1 MLEIKQLTK
10 TYNTNTIFK
19 ALNLSVADGEVLSI
33 VGPSGIGKTTLIKIL
48 AGLETADAGEVR
60 LNGEQLAIDGTRA
73 DAKVGLIFQDFNLF
87 PNYTVIENIMLA
99 PINVSRL
106 SRDAA
111 KAKATALLAT
121 LGMTD
126 KADLYPYQL
135 SGGQKQRVAIARALA
150 MDPKI
155 LAYDEPTSG
164 LDEASTKQVAE
175 VVKTLKAQGVTQ
187 LIITHDQPFA
197 EMVSDRVF
205 VFATEVSRWW

>member
-60 LNGEQLAIDGTRA
+60 LNDEQLAIDGTRA

-197 EMVSDRVF
+197 EMVSDRMF
-205 VFATEVSRWW
+205 DFATEVSR

>member
-60 LNGEQLAIDGTRA
+60 LNDEQLAIDGTRA

-150 MDPKI
+150 RDPKI

-164 LDEASTKQVAE
+164 LDQASTKQVAE

-205 VFATEVSRWW
+205 DFATEVSR

>member
-19 ALNLSVADGEVLSI
+19 ALNLSVADGEVLSF

-205 VFATEVSRWW
+205 DFATEVSR

>member
-60 LNGEQLAIDGTRA
+60 LNGEPLAIDGTRA

-205 VFATEVSRWW
+205 DFATEVSR

>member
-10 TYNTNTIFK
+10 TYTTNTIFK
-19 ALNLSVADGEVLSI
+19 ALDLTVADGEVLSI

-48 AGLETADAGEVR
+48 AGLETADTGDVT
-60 LNGEQLAIDGTRA
+60 LNGEKLAIDGTRS

-87 PNYTVIENIMLA
+87 PNYTVLDNIMLA
-99 PINVSRL
+99 PINVNKVAP
-106 SRDAA
+106 DVA
-111 KAKATALLAT
+111 KAKATELLET
-121 LGMTD
+121 LGMAD
-126 KADLYPYQL
+126 KGDLYPYQL

-150 MDPKI
+150 MDPQI

-187 LIITHDQPFA
+187 MIITHDQPFA

-205 VFATEVSRWW
+205 DFATEVKR

>member
-60 LNGEQLAIDGTRA
+60 LNDEQLAIDGTRA

-175 VVKTLKAQGVTQ
+175 DVKTLKAQGVTQ
-187 LIITHDQPFA
+187 MIITHDQPFA

-205 VFATEVSRWW
+205 DFATEVSR

>member
-48 AGLETADAGEVR
+48 AGLETADDGEVR
-60 LNGEQLAIDGTRA
+60 LNDEQLAIDGTRA

-106 SRDAA
+106 PRDAA

-205 VFATEVSRWW
+205 DFATEVSR

>member
-60 LNGEQLAIDGTRA
+60 LNDEQLAIDGTRA
-73 DAKVGLIFQDFNLF
+73 DAKVGLIFQEFNLF

-205 VFATEVSRWW
+205 DFATEVSR

>member
-60 LNGEQLAIDGTRA
+60 LNDEQLAIDGTRA

-111 KAKATALLAT
+111 KAKATTLLAT

-205 VFATEVSRWW
+205 DFATEVSR

>member
-10 TYNTNTIFK
+10 TYTTNTIFK
-19 ALNLSVADGEVLSI
+19 ALDLSVADGEVLSI

-60 LNGEQLAIDGTRA
+60 LNDEQLAIDGTRA

-111 KAKATALLAT
+111 KAKATALLTT
-121 LGMTD
+121 LGMAD
-126 KADLYPYQL
+126 KAALYPYQL

-205 VFATEVSRWW
+205 DFATEVSR

>member
-60 LNGEQLAIDGTRA
+60 LNDEQLAIDGTRA

-205 VFATEVSRWW
+205 NFATEVSR

>member
-60 LNGEQLAIDGTRA
+60 LNDEQLAIDGTRA

-87 PNYTVIENIMLA
+87 LNYTVIENIMLA

-205 VFATEVSRWW
+205 DFATEVSR

>member
-111 KAKATALLAT
+111 KAKATTLLAT

-205 VFATEVSRWW
+205 DFATEVSR

>member
-10 TYNTNTIFK
+10 TYTTNTIFK
-19 ALNLSVADGEVLSI
+19 ALDLSVADGEVLSI

-106 SRDAA
+106 SRDVA
-111 KAKATALLAT
+111 KAKATALLTT
-121 LGMTD
+121 LGMAD
-126 KADLYPYQL
+126 KAALYPYQL

-205 VFATEVSRWW
+205 DFATEVSR

>member
-60 LNGEQLAIDGTRA
+60 LNDEQLAIDGTRA

-205 VFATEVSRWW
+205 DFATEVKR

>member
-60 LNGEQLAIDGTRA
+60 LNDEQLAIDGTRA

-150 MDPKI
+150 MGPKI

-205 VFATEVSRWW
+205 DFATEVSR

>member
-111 KAKATALLAT
+111 KVKATALLAT

-205 VFATEVSRWW
+205 DFATEVSR